1 MQNNKNQVA
10 ASPAAGAA
18 GAGPANQ
25 QAPRR
30 VVFLNAL
37 PLNALPRAHL
47 ELDVHPVELDEL
59 ARWVQRRVAEGCEVI
74 HFIRHP
80 STIQLLRSLGVPL
93 SETPNSGLY
102 SYQHG
107 DLLVVV
113 SLRSPVRGQ
122 EAAQLS
128 PQDLEAW
135 VVTVL

>member
-1 MQNNKNQVA
+1 MA
-10 ASPAAGAA
+10 TE
-18 GAGPANQ
+18 
-25 QAPRR
+25 PRAR
-30 VVFLNAL
+30 IVLLNAL
-37 PLNALPRAHL
+37 PLNALPRRHL
-47 ELDVHPVELDEL
+47 RLDVLPVDIYELGV
-59 ARWVQRRVAEGCEVI
+59 WVQRRVAEGYEVI

-135 VVTVL
+135 IVTVL